1 MESCH
6 REIVKKNMEQKSN
19 AFWQGDSNNW
29 SMNYCFRYYLTIF
42 LGLIYKIL
50 FKFFPQKQRKTNYGL
65 VICAIFKNEV
75 PYMREWIEYHLLVGV
90 EHFYLYN
97 NNSTDG
103 YLDVLQ
109 PYVEKGVVTLTEW
122 PETPGQITAY
132 KHWYENFRWE
142 TTWCS
147 FLDLDEFFVPYKHT
161 DLKDWLKRFK
171 NYPLVLVY
179 WKMFGTS
186 GRMEHDEN
194 RLQIEQYTS
203 SWEGLTKRGK
213 LFYNTNYDIGYF
225 KVDMM
230 HYFLCR
236 YGKLKVPPINQFGK
250 FVVWEVHRMKKKADI
265 QCNHY
270 WSRAYGS
277 YVKKHQRGSACW
289 GESWKTFDKFI
300 QYERNNTSSDHK
312 IQRFLI
318 ELKLKMNGAYPE
330 E

>member
-50 FKFFPQKQRKTNYGL
+50 FKFFPKKQRKTNYGL

-75 PYMREWIEYHLLVGV
+75 PYMREWIEYHLHVGV

-132 KHWYENFRWE
+132 KHWYENFRGE
-142 TTWCS
+142 TT
-147 FLDLDEFFVPYKHT
+147 
-161 DLKDWLKRFK
+161 
-171 NYPLVLVY
+171 
-179 WKMFGTS
+179 
-186 GRMEHDEN
+186 
-194 RLQIEQYTS
+194 
-203 SWEGLTKRGK
+203 
-213 LFYNTNYDIGYF
+213 
-225 KVDMM
+225 
-230 HYFLCR
+230 
-236 YGKLKVPPINQFGK
+236 
-250 FVVWEVHRMKKKADI
+250 
-265 QCNHY
+265 
-270 WSRAYGS
+270 
-277 YVKKHQRGSACW
+277 
-289 GESWKTFDKFI
+289 
-300 QYERNNTSSDHK
+300 
-312 IQRFLI
+312 
-318 ELKLKMNGAYPE
+318 
-330 E
+330 